1 MGTQPPA
8 NIISAAQ
15 AAMQATGIP
24 ASVQLAQWALES
36 GWGAHMPHGSNNPF
50 GIKAVEG
57 QPSVEVPTREVINGD
72 WVTINAGFRAFPSL
86 SDAFAAHA
94 DLLASR
100 PQYAPARA
108 CLPDVAAFCNALTGV
123 YATDP
128 TYGRLLN
135 EIIAD
140 SNLTAYDAPLAQTEN
155 T

>member
-1 MGTQPPA
+1 M
-8 NIISAAQ
+8 
-15 AAMQATGIP
+15 
-24 ASVQLAQWALES
+24 
-36 GWGAHMPHGSNNPF
+36 
-50 GIKAVEG
+50 
-57 QPSVEVPTREVINGD
+57 
-72 WVTINAGFRAFPSL
+72 VTIAASFAAYMSL
-86 SDAFAAHA
+86 VDAFDAHA
-94 DLLASR
+94 ALLANE